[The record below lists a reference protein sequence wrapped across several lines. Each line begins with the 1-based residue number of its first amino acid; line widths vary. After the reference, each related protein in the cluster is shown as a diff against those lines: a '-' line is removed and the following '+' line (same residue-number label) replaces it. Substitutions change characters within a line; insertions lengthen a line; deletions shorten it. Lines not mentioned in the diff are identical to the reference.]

1 MNTARP
7 LLLKR
12 PGFFAWQGGGE
23 GRRGRRNRPARRRQ
37 KKRDAGR
44 EWRAAAARRHRTK
57 KTHNGRPDAGAG
69 EGLLSAACLPAN
81 EEAVGRPPPG
91 RSAFSGFSKKNLNFF
106 KKPLTNPYVD
116 GNIYLAPALVAQLD
130 RVSDYESEGR
140 EFESL
145 PAHQEGHPK
154 GCPSFFV
161 SRNISEG

>member
-7 LLLKR
+7 LLLER
-12 PGFFAWQGGGE
+12 PGFFAWQGEGE

-91 RSAFSGFSKKNLNFF
+91 RGAREPRPSLGEEALRRLPATARKCTWPPRSPLGERDIRQPRPPPGRSAFSGFSKKNLNFF
-106 KKPLTNPYVD
+106 QKTVDKPLC
-116 GNIYLAPALVAQLD
+116 
-130 RVSDYESEGR
+130 RW
-140 EFESL
+140 
-145 PAHQEGHPK
+145 
-154 GCPSFFV
+154 
-161 SRNISEG
+161 